1 MSANLSTSRIRGVLF
16 DVDGTLYHA
25 RPMRI
30 RVFLALL
37 ILPLSGWGRA
47 RRIWRQIRC
56 YRIALEE
63 LRHVQSD
70 TQDVTLT
77 HLQHAA
83 ELSGYGV
90 EEIRTTV
97 EEWLMERPL
106 PYLRRCRRPG
116 LLELLEDLQNR
127 GIKLGFFSD
136 YPVLRKLQALE
147 VDGYGSVHLS
157 SGEPTINAYKP
168 RPDGF
173 LRAAEL
179 LGLPPAE
186 VLYVGDRPEVDA
198 VGAANAGM
206 SCVIVGGKGP
216 VEGSGFLAVSGFA
229 ELRVMMQNS
238 I

>member
-1 MSANLSTSRIRGVLF
+1 VSADLSTFGIRGVLF

-25 RPMRI
+25 RPMRM
-30 RVFLALL
+30 RVVLALL
-37 ILPLSGWGRA
+37 MLPLSGWRRA

-56 YRIALEE
+56 YRRALEE
-63 LRHVQSD
+63 VRHAQGD
-70 TQDVTLT
+70 NQDVTMT
-77 HLQHAA
+77 HLRHAA
-83 ELSGYGV
+83 ELSGHDV
-90 EEIRTTV
+90 EEIRSTV
-97 EEWLMERPL
+97 QEWLMERPV
-106 PYLRRCRRPG
+106 PYLRRCRRRG
-116 LLELLEDLQNR
+116 LVELLEDLQGR

-136 YPVLRKLQALE
+136 YPVLSKLQALG
-147 VDGYGSVHLS
+147 VDSYGSVYLS
-157 SGEPTINAYKP
+157 AGDPAINAYKP

-206 SCVIVGGKGP
+206 PCVILGGKGN

-229 ELRVMMQNS
+229 ELRVMMQNPT
-238 I
+238 

>member
-1 MSANLSTSRIRGVLF
+1 
-16 DVDGTLYHA
+16 
-25 RPMRI
+25 
-30 RVFLALL
+30 
-37 ILPLSGWGRA
+37 
-47 RRIWRQIRC
+47 
-56 YRIALEE
+56 
-63 LRHVQSD
+63 
-70 TQDVTLT
+70 
-77 HLQHAA
+77 
-83 ELSGYGV
+83 
-90 EEIRTTV
+90 
-97 EEWLMERPL
+97 MERPL

-179 LGLPPAE
+179 LDLPPAE

-229 ELRVMMQNS
+229 ELRVMMQNL